1 MKPVL
6 NMAEAEKNMNA
17 VIGELTRLTGFS
29 REQIVI
35 EEAGVILKTCA
46 ARSPVAKPAKTDLRS
61 RLTAVRD
68 LDLTRHGDLTVN
80 VGIRGPEGRVWARS
94 KGPRG
99 GAKNAGFRMLRG
111 PGHLVGPAMPYHWR
125 REDWTEYQHKLAD
138 YKNTARKLTALG
150 RQSAGLARQS
160 WVQIADRLGIPL
172 ETVPGG
178 GSLSPNQIAQARRAT
193 SSRGKFFLNG
203 TAQKEKSVERFF
215 VTLINNLPFG
225 TKIRFDALLETVMM
239 GRVKY
244 FATNL
249 SKGVFKSMETVAQ
262 RYKGFAATWV
272 TTG

>member
-6 NMAEAEKNMNA
+6 NMAEAEKNMAA
-17 VIGELTRLTGFS
+17 VIGALTELTGFS

-35 EEAGVILKTCA
+35 AEAGVILKTCA
-46 ARSPVAKPAKTDLRS
+46 ARSPVAKPIKTDLRS

-68 LDLTRHGDLTVN
+68 LKLTRGDLTVN
-80 VGIRGPEGRVWARS
+80 AGVRGPEGRVWARS
-94 KGPRG
+94 KGPG
-99 GAKNAGFRMLRG
+99 STGKFRMLRG
-111 PGHLVGPAMPYHWR
+111 PGKLVGPAVPYHWR
-125 REDWTEYQHKLAD
+125 NQDWQRFESTLAD
-138 YKNTARKLTALG
+138 YQSTATRLTALG
-150 RQSAGLARQS
+150 RQSAGLSRQS

-178 GSLSPNQIAQARRAT
+178 DRLSPNQITAARRAT
-193 SSRGKFFLNG
+193 SSRGTCYANG
-203 TAQKEKSVERFF
+203 TAQRERSAERFF

-225 TKIRFDALLETVMM
+225 RRLKFDALLETVMM

-244 FATNL
+244 FATSL
-249 SKGVFKSMETVAQ
+249 SHGVFKSMDQVAK